1 VQTAVETGSFASA
14 RAVAATRV
22 RRATAALVGAA
33 LVAFAVLAGT
43 GRSTAFLPVAVILG
57 WTQLAGL

>member
-1 VQTAVETGSFASA
+1 
-14 RAVAATRV
+14 V

-33 LVAFAVLAGT
+33 LVAFAVLVGM
-43 GRSTAFLPVAVILG
+43 GHSTVFLPVVVILG

>member
-1 VQTAVETGSFASA
+1 VQTAVETGPLASA
-14 RAVAATRV
+14 RSVAATRV

-33 LVAFAVLAGT
+33 MVAFAVLVGI
-43 GRSTAFLPVAVILG
+43 GSSTAFLPVAVILG